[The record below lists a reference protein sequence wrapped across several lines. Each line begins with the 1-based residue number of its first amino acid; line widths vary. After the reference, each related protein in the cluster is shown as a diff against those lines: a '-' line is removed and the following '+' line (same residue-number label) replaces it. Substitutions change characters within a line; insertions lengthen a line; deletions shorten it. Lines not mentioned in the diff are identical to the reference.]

1 MDKLDFLAKRLK
13 ELRERLNINQS
24 DFADSLGLRKQT
36 YAAYEKTIN
45 KPPIDILIKIAE
57 KYNISIDWLCGFTNE
72 ETGISALNTYSD
84 VLHLIFELS
93 SVDGLEI
100 DSGFCMAEDCPYGPQ
115 INNQYENFMMLYFDD
130 TVINDALKDWKKML
144 DLLKEGL
151 IDQEVFDLWKEKML
165 NKYNSYYSTA
175 NRNVRPQ
182 NKIENIPED
191 SEIPFK

>member
-84 VLHLIFELS
+84 V
-93 SVDGLEI
+93 
-100 DSGFCMAEDCPYGPQ
+100 
-115 INNQYENFMMLYFDD
+115 
-130 TVINDALKDWKKML
+130 
-144 DLLKEGL
+144 
-151 IDQEVFDLWKEKML
+151 
-165 NKYNSYYSTA
+165 
-175 NRNVRPQ
+175 
-182 NKIENIPED
+182 
-191 SEIPFK
+191 

>member
-1 MDKLDFLAKRLK
+1 
-13 ELRERLNINQS
+13 
-24 DFADSLGLRKQT
+24 
-36 YAAYEKTIN
+36 
-45 KPPIDILIKIAE
+45 
-57 KYNISIDWLCGFTNE
+57 
-72 ETGISALNTYSD
+72 
-84 VLHLIFELS
+84 
-93 SVDGLEI
+93 
-100 DSGFCMAEDCPYGPQ
+100 
-115 INNQYENFMMLYFDD
+115 MLYFDD

-182 NKIENIPED
+182 NQIENIPED